1 MRPYTLKLS
10 FFLIISLSCNR
21 WDYDD
26 PSIQVESVSPETHL
40 SLVAL
45 DTIWVAPQIDQNG
58 DTTLFY
64 IIDYFDSSF
73 VVIDSMWIIDSAN
86 QDNFYWVYDT
96 SNYMW
101 WGTDISGEDHGF
113 ETISLFD
120 TAAFHT
126 ITTSKQ

>member
-1 MRPYTLKLS
+1 MRFYTLILS

-21 WDYDD
+21 WEYDD

-58 DTTLFY
+58 DTILFY

-73 VVIDSMWIIDSAN
+73 VVIDSMEIMDTTN
-86 QDNFYWVYDT
+86 QDTSYWVYDT

-101 WGTDISGEDHGF
+101 
-113 ETISLFD
+113 
-120 TAAFHT
+120 
-126 ITTSKQ
+126 